1 MADGGTQMIK
11 YLTMTIGKQKNIAL
25 IAHDGKKQDMLKW
38 CMENKEILQRVEKQC
53 NIIKTE
59 MEALIYK
66 LYRVNAVYEK
76 VEQKNKKLIQKI
88 QNNQTGKGYKISL
101 RSSHLLKEWNG
112 KICIRLECGESFIV
126 EDWLIDFLAQR

>member
-1 MADGGTQMIK
+1 
-11 YLTMTIGKQKNIAL
+11 
-25 IAHDGKKQDMLKW
+25 
-38 CMENKEILQRVEKQC
+38 MENKEILQRVEKQC